1 MKRMPIN
8 RKKNHLQKYDSFVEK
23 TTFTKK
29 NITRLSR
36 KKLNVRKTCQ
46 TY

>member
-29 NITRLSR
+29 KHNTLVS
-36 KKLNVRKTCQ
+36 KKAQC
-46 TY
+46 